1 MSSTNSILLSGLTLA
16 GLVVSGALI
25 FNKEGQPLQASVGF
39 SIAAFIFTVLLI
51 PRLKNAFIK
60 AGFSGKDL
68 SKPKRPILYP
78 LSVSLF

>member
-1 MSSTNSILLSGLTLA
+1 MLVPALTLA

-39 SIAAFIFTVLLI
+39 SLAGLIITLFLI
-51 PRLKNAFIK
+51 PALRNAFIK

-68 SKPKRPILYP
+68 SKPKRPVL
-78 LSVSLF
+78 